1 VSLPASWTVPAAW
14 RHSTADHDEKGC
26 GGQEM
31 IAALA
36 ESAMKVVAENP
47 GVSVATLAERCGVSF
62 LTIYRARRAT
72 GA

>member
-14 RHSTADHDEKGC
+14 RHSTADHDKKGC

-36 ESAMKVVAENP
+36 ESAMKVVAETP
-47 GVSVATLAERCGVSF
+47 VFPSQRWPSAAV
-62 LTIYRARRAT
+62 
-72 GA
+72 